1 LRSGALRIFV
11 LAPTLLLMACA
22 PDEKVPFHSF
32 HRGMTL
38 GLFFSPGPD
47 HIRSALDELQALG
60 VNAISLVVPRTTPD
74 VRSASFGRRADVTPS
89 DAAVVEAI
97 RQARARGMRVM
108 LLPILFVEH
117 LEEGEWRG
125 TLAPDDWDAWFQRYE
140 ALILDYAR
148 MAQAEGVE
156 LFCVGSELV
165 SSEHLEQHWRA
176 LIAKVRRIYQGGL
189 FYSANWD
196 HYQGI
201 GFLDALD
208 YSGVNAYY
216 QLTEESRPTVQDLVQ
231 AWAPIRQ
238 ALLAWSG
245 AQGRPLL
252 FTEVGYPS
260 REGSAIDPWNHS
272 SRRPASAE
280 EQRRCYRAFVEAWR
294 DVNELSGVFFYLW
307 WGDGGVEDRD
317 YTPRNKPAAREL
329 AGWFGGADP
338 AKE

>member
-1 LRSGALRIFV
+1 MRHLAV
-11 LAPTLLLMACA
+11 LAATCLLLACA
-22 PDEKVPFHSF
+22 PAELAPPSSSY
-32 HRGMTL
+32 RGMTL
-38 GLFFSPGPD
+38 GLFPPAGSEY
-47 HIRSALDELQALG
+47 IRSSLEEMNALG
-60 VNAISLVVPRTTPD
+60 VNAVSLVVPRTTPD
-74 VRSASFGRRADVTPS
+74 VRSESFGYGPEVTPS
-89 DAAVVEAI
+89 DATVVQAI
-97 RQARARGMRVM
+97 RQARALDMRVM
-108 LLPILFVEH
+108 LLPIIFVEH

-125 TLAPDDWDAWFQRYE
+125 TLAPKDWDAWFRRYE

-156 LFCVGSELV
+156 LFSVGSELC
-165 SSEHLEQHWRA
+165 STEHMEQRWRA
-176 LIAKVRRIYQGGL
+176 LIAKVRRIYQGRL

-238 ALLAWSG
+238 ALLAWSR
-245 AQGRPLL
+245 AHGRPLL

-272 SRRPASAE
+272 SSRPASAE

-329 AGWFGGADP
+329 ARWFGGGDP